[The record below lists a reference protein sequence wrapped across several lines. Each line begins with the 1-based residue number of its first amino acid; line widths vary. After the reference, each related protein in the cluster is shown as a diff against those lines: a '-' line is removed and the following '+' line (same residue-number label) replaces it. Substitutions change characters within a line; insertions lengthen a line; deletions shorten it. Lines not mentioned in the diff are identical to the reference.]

1 MTSVGLRALSYTA
14 ALVAGLALSASASA
28 QDITIGAILP
38 LTGPAAAVGLEEQ
51 MGVQFA
57 VDRAN
62 DAGGI
67 RGRKISVLYEDSQAK
82 PDVGVL
88 TFNKLTDLRGVQ
100 GIMTAFSSVSLAIA
114 PLATRKKVLVI
125 NPAAQSNQLENASPY
140 LLNTIPLVKD
150 ETTVLVKYLVNKLGK
165 KTAGIVYENAA
176 AGIDGKDDFKKA
188 FEAAGGKIVAEEPAE
203 FGQTNYRPS
212 LLKIAALKPDL
223 AYIVITQG
231 HPSLAEQAGQIQ
243 GFPVGAGTTF
253 LRPAFG
259 YPGSVGWYQSA
270 IKSGI
275 SPELDKEFMTRY
287 KDYAEKAKVKD
298 IPFFAREYFNST
310 NILLKAIDHVLGKGQ
325 QITGENLR
333 AAIFEIKSFGSSV
346 GTITFDKTNTAKR
359 GVEILQYTKD
369 ERKLVSVEE

>member
-1 MTSVGLRALSYTA
+1 MTRHGVRLLRAA
-14 ALVAGLALSASASA
+14 ALTVAMTVSYGASA
-28 QDITIGAILP
+28 QDITIGALLP
-38 LTGPAAAVGLEEQ
+38 LTGPAAAVGIEEQ
-51 MGVQFA
+51 VGVQFA
-57 VDRAN
+57 IDKVNA
-62 DAGGI
+62 AGGI
-67 RGRKISVLYEDSQAK
+67 RGRKINILYEDSQGK

-88 TFNKLTDLRGVQ
+88 SFNKLVDLREVPA
-100 GIMTAFSSVSLAIA
+100 IMTAFSSVSLAIA
-114 PLATRKKVLVI
+114 PLATRKKILVI

-165 KTAGIVYENAA
+165 KTAGIIYENAA
-176 AGIDGKDDFKKA
+176 AGIDGKEDFKKA
-188 FEAAGGKIVAEEPAE
+188 FVAAGGKILAEEPTE

-212 LLKIAALKPDL
+212 LLKVASTKPDL

-231 HPSLAEQAGQIQ
+231 HPALVEQAGQVQ

-259 YPGSVGWYQSA
+259 YPPSVGWYQSA

-275 SPELDKEFMTRY
+275 SPEIEKEFMEKK
-287 KDYAEKAKVKD
+287 KDFVDSAKVKD
-298 IPFFAREYFNST
+298 MPFFAREYFNST

-325 QITGENLR
+325 PVTGENLR

-346 GTITFDKTNTAKR
+346 GTITFDKTNTAMR
-359 GVEILQYTKD
+359 GVEILQYAKD
-369 ERKLVSVEE
+369 ERKVVAVEE